1 MTAAA
6 APQALPL
13 ATVLL
18 VEDVVHTY
26 ADGPHRLR
34 ALDGVTLTVGDGEMV
49 CLAGPSGSGKSSL
62 CHLAAGLEIAD
73 SGRVEVDRSSPATL
87 DWSVVSVLPQQHG
100 LVSGLTVAEN
110 VALPARRLGLER
122 EVDVEGLLQS
132 LDVHHLAGRLVSD
145 TSIGEQQRAALARAL
160 VLGPRLAVLDEPTGH
175 QDDEHVE
182 AVLATVQ
189 AAAASGTA
197 VLVASHDPRVVEST
211 DRTVL
216 LDSGRVVP
224 GPRG

>member
-1 MTAAA
+1 VTAAA
-6 APQALPL
+6 PAALPL

-18 VEDVVHTY
+18 VADVVHTY

-34 ALDGVTLTVGDGEMV
+34 ALDGVTLEVGDGEMV

-62 CHLAAGLEIAD
+62 CHLAAGMEVAD
-73 SGRVEVDRSSPATL
+73 SGRVEVDGSAPAAL
-87 DWSVVSVLPQQHG
+87 DWSAVSVLPQQHG
-100 LVSGLTVAEN
+100 MVSGLTVAEN
-110 VALPARRLGLER
+110 VALPARRLGLDR
-122 EVDVEGLLQS
+122 AVDLDGLLQS

-145 TSIGEQQRAALARAL
+145 ISIGEQQRTALARAL

-182 AVLATVQ
+182 AVLAAVQ

-197 VLVASHDPRVVEST
+197 VLVASHDQRVVEAT
-211 DRTVL
+211 DRVVR
-216 LDSGRVVP
+216 LDSGRVVAD
-224 GPRG
+224 PRG

>member
-6 APQALPL
+6 PAALPL
-13 ATVLL
+13 STVLQ
-18 VEDVVHTY
+18 VADVVHTY

-34 ALDGVTLTVGDGEMV
+34 ALDGVTLAVGDGELV

-73 SGRVEVDRSSPATL
+73 SGRVEVDGSAPATL

-100 LVSGLTVAEN
+100 LVTGLTVSEN
-110 VALPARRLGLER
+110 VALPARRLGLDR
-122 EVDVEGLLQS
+122 EVDLEGLLRA
-132 LDVHHLAGRLVSD
+132 LDIHHLAARLVSD
-145 TSIGEQQRAALARAL
+145 TSIGEQQRTALARAL

-182 AVLATVQ
+182 AVLVTVQ

-197 VLVASHDPRVVEST
+197 VLVASHDQRVVEAS
-211 DRTVL
+211 DRVVL
-216 LDSGRVVP
+216 LDAGRVVP
-224 GPRG
+224 GPRA

>member
-1 MTAAA
+1 VTAAA
-6 APQALPL
+6 PAALPL

-18 VEDVVHTY
+18 VADVVHTY

-34 ALDGVTLTVGDGEMV
+34 ALDGVTLGVGDGEMV

-62 CHLAAGLEIAD
+62 CHLAAGLEVAD
-73 SGRVEVDRSSPATL
+73 SGRVEVDGSAPAAP

-100 LVSGLTVAEN
+100 LVSGLTVVEN

-122 EVDVEGLLQS
+122 EVDLEGLLQS
-132 LDVHHLAGRLVSD
+132 LDVRHLAGRLVSD
-145 TSIGEQQRAALARAL
+145 TSIGEQQRTALARAL

-197 VLVASHDPRVVEST
+197 VLVASHDQRVAEAT
-211 DRTVL
+211 DRVVL

-224 GPRG
+224 GRMG

>member
-1 MTAAA
+1 VTAAA
-6 APQALPL
+6 PAVLPL
-13 ATVLL
+13 ATVLDVL
-18 VEDVVHTY
+18 DVVHTY
-26 ADGPHRLR
+26 ADGPQRLR
-34 ALDGVTLTVGDGEMV
+34 ALDGVTLAVGDGEMV
-49 CLAGPSGSGKSSL
+49 CVAGPSGSGKSSL
-62 CHLAAGLEIAD
+62 CHLAAGLEVAD
-73 SGRVEVDRSSPATL
+73 SGRVEVDGSAPATL

-100 LVSGLTVAEN
+100 LVSGLTVVEN
-110 VALPARRLGLER
+110 VALPARRLGLAR
-122 EVDVEGLLQS
+122 EVDVEGLLHS

-145 TSIGEQQRAALARAL
+145 TSIGEQQRTALARAL

-197 VLVASHDPRVVEST
+197 VLVASHDQRVVEAT
-211 DRTVL
+211 DRVVL

-224 GPRG
+224 GPRV

>member
-6 APQALPL
+6 PAALPL
-13 ATVLL
+13 STVLQ
-18 VEDVVHTY
+18 VADVVHTY

-34 ALDGVTLTVGDGEMV
+34 ALDGVTLAVGDGELV

-73 SGRVEVDRSSPATL
+73 SGRVEVDGSAPATL

-100 LVSGLTVAEN
+100 LVTGLTVSEN
-110 VALPARRLGLER
+110 VALPARRLGLDR
-122 EVDVEGLLQS
+122 EVDLEGLLQA
-132 LDVHHLAGRLVSD
+132 LDIHHLAARLVSD
-145 TSIGEQQRAALARAL
+145 TSIGEQQRTALARAL

-182 AVLATVQ
+182 AVLVTVQ

-197 VLVASHDPRVVEST
+197 VLVASHDQRVVEAS
-211 DRTVL
+211 DRVVL
-216 LDSGRVVP
+216 LDAGQVVP
-224 GPRG
+224 DPRG